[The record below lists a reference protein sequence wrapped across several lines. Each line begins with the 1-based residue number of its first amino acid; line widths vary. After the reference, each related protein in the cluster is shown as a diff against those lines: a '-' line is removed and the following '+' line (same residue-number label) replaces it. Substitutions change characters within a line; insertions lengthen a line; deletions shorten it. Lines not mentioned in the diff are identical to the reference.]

1 MDPNSSREKD
11 KDENPQ
17 GNVENIEEQMSHQFQ

>member
-1 MDPNSSREKD
+1 MDPNSSREKE

-17 GNVENIEEQMSHQFQ
+17 GNVENIEE